1 MPPMRDLINAIKTET
16 NTNMELEQTS
26 KAQSKKIVDLE
37 RDENDI
43 YFNFNNEFKD
53 IYCNKHKKTAETDV
67 GTIASNFKRIR

>member
-1 MPPMRDLINAIKTET
+1 MRDVINAIKTET

-37 RDENDI
+37 RDENYI